1 MLLFLMQVKEARE
14 NEMKINK
21 SRELYRPVAQ
31 RATLLYF
38 IIKELHNINP
48 MYQYSFKV
56 KQHYIEF
63 PFLSISFR
71 SERQLI

>member
-1 MLLFLMQVKEARE
+1 MQVIEARE
-14 NEMKINK
+14 NEMKINET
-21 SRELYRPVAQ
+21 RELYRPVAQ

-56 KQHYIEF
+56 KLHYTDILF
-63 PFLSISFR
+63 YISVFFEVKDYR
-71 SERQLI
+71 IYPK

>member
-1 MLLFLMQVKEARE
+1 MQVKEARE
-14 NEMKINK
+14 NEMKINET
-21 SRELYRPVAQ
+21 RELYRPVAQ

-56 KQHYIEF
+56 K
-63 PFLSISFR
+63 
-71 SERQLI
+71 

>member
-1 MLLFLMQVKEARE
+1 MLLCLAQVIEARE
-14 NEMKINK
+14 NEMKINET
-21 SRELYRPVAQ
+21 RELYRPVAQ

-56 KQHYIEF
+56 KLHYIDI
-63 PFLSISFR
+63 PFCISI
-71 SERQLI
+71 LLK